1 MSNYYIYQDR
11 KRCIGCRACE
21 VHCKIENDVPV
32 GAFLCRII
40 PVGPKEVRGVPRI
53 DFVFMPCFQCEDAW
67 CMAACPTGAIIR
79 DENDHIMQVD
89 EDRCI
94 GCKAC
99 ITACP
104 YGAAQWNPEKGKAIK
119 CDFCKHRLEEGLEP
133 ACVTGCTTKALKW
146 VSPQASSTSKREKFA
161 QAIAKGGPK

>member
-21 VHCKIENDVPV
+21 VHCKMANDVPL

-40 PVGPKEVRGVPRI
+40 PVGPKVVRGVPRI
-53 DFVFMPCFQCEDAW
+53 DFVFMPCFQCEESW
-67 CMAACPTGAIIR
+67 CMAACPTGAIVKSEE
-79 DENDHIMQVD
+79 DGIMSVEEQ
-89 EDRCI
+89 RCI

-104 YGAAQWNPEKGKAIK
+104 YGAAQWNPEKGKALK
-119 CDFCKHRLEEGLEP
+119 CDFCKDRLDQGLEP
-133 ACVTGCTTKALKW
+133 ACVTGCTTQALRW
-146 VSPQASSTSKREKFA
+146 VSPQASTASKRERFA